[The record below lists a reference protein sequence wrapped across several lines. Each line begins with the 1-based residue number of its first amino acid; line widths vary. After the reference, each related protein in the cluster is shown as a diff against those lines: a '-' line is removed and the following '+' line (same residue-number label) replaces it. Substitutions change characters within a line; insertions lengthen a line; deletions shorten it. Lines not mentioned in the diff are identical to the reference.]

1 MKLRAILIILSLTA
15 FLSAGT
21 GGYLYYSS
29 IKNSAFE
36 EANRQA
42 VFHAET
48 IRNHLFSFLRENLNS
63 VKALAGLKEL
73 PKAILRKDKASLA
86 KVNSILDLFRNAYQ
100 VDVCYLIDRQGETIA
115 SSNRNAPDSFVGQNY
130 AFRPY
135 FQRTIIGDPI
145 VYLGY
150 MALGVTSGKRGV
162 YYSYPVYGDNQN
174 TPIGV
179 AVMKASVDP
188 MEREFVKT

>member
-1 MKLRAILIILSLTA
+1 MKLRIILIVLSLMA
-15 FLSAGT
+15 FLSAWT

-29 IKNSAFE
+29 VKNTAFE

-48 IRNHLFSFLRENLNS
+48 IRNHLSSFLHENLNS

-73 PKAILRKDKASLA
+73 PNALLRKDKESLA
-86 KVNSILDLFRNAYQ
+86 KVNSILDHFKNAYQ
-100 VDVCYLIDRQGETIA
+100 VDVCYLIDRDGNTIA

-135 FQRTIIGDPI
+135 FQQHHQGRPYLLFGVHGSWGDI
-145 VYLGY
+145 RE
-150 MALGVTSGKRGV
+150 KR
-162 YYSYPVYGDNQN
+162 
-174 TPIGV
+174 
-179 AVMKASVDP
+179 
-188 MEREFVKT
+188 RLL